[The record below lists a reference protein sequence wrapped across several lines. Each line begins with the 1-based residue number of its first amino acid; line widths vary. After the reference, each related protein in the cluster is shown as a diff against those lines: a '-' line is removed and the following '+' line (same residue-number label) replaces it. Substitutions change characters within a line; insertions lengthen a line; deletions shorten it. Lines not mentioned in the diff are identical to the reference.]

1 MRSLR
6 RAAPTMRPISGCD
19 PDTANAVAR
28 AWAGLTSAHTITS
41 RRYSVWGLLRRHVD
55 APFRQFLLTYQGD
68 WDSRHLAGFAPSLAW
83 KAPTDAARAYAAE
96 DPAAS
101 SILRKSLRESSSRAD
116 EFVLAIEQWCECLR
130 LSARSAEA
138 TQEPQQLLATLD
150 TVRELLTALRR
161 FRPEYGVTANGEMLA
176 DAVSRD
182 AQHTFCELCW
192 RESLRTKALRNAP
205 KPSVSKLSSRFCRI
219 HDPRDPKSRYRSD
232 LRYRNAFVKELDAL
246 LGLHDSSYLVG
257 FQPPRSADEQE
268 IRKTAYDLVHAR
280 LRPLGSSRPG
290 QRERIAE
297 LAREGLSQA
306 EISRRLGV
314 SRQAVSKGLQSLKQL
329 MHARLLDA
337 ELSPRTG
344 ESLNLSGDSGAAIAR
359 LVEELSSS
367 ALTPCQIARKLG
379 RSRHS
384 LECLLHQS

>member
-1 MRSLR
+1 MKSLR

-28 AWAGLTSAHTITS
+28 AWAGLTSSHTITS

-55 APFRQFLLTYQGD
+55 APFRRFLLTYTGH
-68 WDSRHLAGFAPSLAW
+68 WDCRLLAGFAPSLAW
-83 KAPTDAARAYAAE
+83 KAPATAVRAFAVE

-101 SILRKSLRESSSRAD
+101 SVLRRSAHEGGSRAD
-116 EFVLAIEQWCECLR
+116 EFVLSIEQWCEFLR
-130 LSARSAEA
+130 LSARSAES
-138 TQEPQQLLATLD
+138 TLDSQQLVATLD
-150 TVRELLTALRR
+150 TVRGLLTDLRR
-161 FRPEYGVTANGEMLA
+161 FRPEYGVTADGEVLA
-176 DAVSRD
+176 DVVTRS
-182 AQHTFCELCW
+182 AQYTFCELCW
-192 RESLRTKALRNAP
+192 RESLRTKSLRNAS
-205 KPSVSKLSSRFCRI
+205 KPSARKLSSRFCTI

-232 LRYRNAFVKELDAL
+232 IRYRDAFAKELDAL
-246 LGLHDSSYLVG
+246 LGLHESSYLVG

-290 QRERIAE
+290 QRERIAD
-297 LAREGLSQA
+297 LARQGLSQA

-314 SRQAVSKGLQSLKQL
+314 SRQAVSKGLQSLKQV
-329 MHARLLDA
+329 MHVRLLDA

-344 ESLNLSGDSGAAIAR
+344 ESLTLSGDSGAAIAK
-359 LVEELSSS
+359 LVEELRSK
-367 ALTPCQIARKLG
+367 ALTPSQIARKLG

-384 LECLLHQS
+384 LECLLHQP

>member
-1 MRSLR
+1 MRRPKDWECRMRTAPSSN
-6 RAAPTMRPISGCD
+6 AA
-19 PDTANAVAR
+19 ALAR
-28 AWAGLTSAHTITS
+28 AEGA
-41 RRYSVWGLLRRHVD
+41 
-55 APFRQFLLTYQGD
+55 QG
-68 WDSRHLAGFAPSLAW
+68 
-83 KAPTDAARAYAAE
+83 
-96 DPAAS
+96 
-101 SILRKSLRESSSRAD
+101 
-116 EFVLAIEQWCECLR
+116 
-130 LSARSAEA
+130 
-138 TQEPQQLLATLD
+138 PQQLLATLD
-150 TVRELLTALRR
+150 TVRALLTALRR
-161 FRPEYGVTANGEMLA
+161 FRPEYGVSAHGEMLA

-182 AQHTFCELCW
+182 GQHTFCQLCW
-192 RESLRTKALRNAP
+192 RESLRTKALRNAS
-205 KPSVSKLSSRFCRI
+205 KPSASKLSSRFCRI

-232 LRYRNAFVKELDAL
+232 LRYRNAFVMELDAL
-246 LGLHDSSYLVG
+246 LGLHESSYLVG

-314 SRQAVSKGLQSLKQL
+314 SRQAVSKGFQSLKQL

-359 LVEELSSS
+359 LVEELRLS
-367 ALTPCQIARKLG
+367 ALTPPQIARKLG
-379 RSRHS
+379 RTRHS
-384 LECLLHQS
+384 LECLLQQS

>member
-1 MRSLR
+1 MKSLR

-19 PDTANAVAR
+19 PDTASAVAQ
-28 AWAGLTSAHTITS
+28 AWAGLTSSHTITS
-41 RRYSVWGLLRRHVD
+41 RRYSVWSLLRRHVD
-55 APFRQFLLTYQGD
+55 APFSQFLLTYQGV
-68 WDSRHLAGFAPSLAW
+68 WDSRHLAGFAPSLGW
-83 KAPTDAARAYAAE
+83 KAPTDAVRAHATR

-101 SILRKSLRESSSRAD
+101 SILRRSLRENSSRAD

-150 TVRELLTALRR
+150 TVRGLLTALRR
-161 FRPEYGVTANGEMLA
+161 FRPEYGVTDDGEMLA

-182 AQHTFCELCW
+182 AQYTLCELCW
-192 RESLRTKALRNAP
+192 RESLRTKALRNAS
-205 KPSVSKLSSRFCRI
+205 KPSARKLSSRFCRI
-219 HDPRDPKSRYRSD
+219 HDPRDAKSRYRTD
-232 LRYRNAFVKELDAL
+232 LRYRSAFVKELDAL
-246 LGLHDSSYLVG
+246 LGLQESSYLLG

-297 LAREGLSQA
+297 LTREGLSQA

-314 SRQAVSKGLQSLKQL
+314 SRQAVSKGVQSLKQL

-344 ESLNLSGDSGAAIAR
+344 ESLNLSGDSGAAIAKQ
-359 LVEELSSS
+359 VEELRLDE
-367 ALTPCQIARKLG
+367 LTPTQIARKLG

-384 LECLLHQS
+384 LECLWHQP